1 MNILFITESFPYPLD
16 SGGKIVSHQMLTM
29 LSVKH
34 NITLVALTDKK
45 PTEKAHHAITS
56 LGIKAALVVS
66 KKRSPWYKPSKIE
79 LLRALLQ
86 GKPPAIYSFYE
97 EMLTSKISSLLEKER
112 FDIIHIEHLSMAQY
126 LPKIKTTKWIFQ
138 EQNIEYKLCRD
149 FYRTSRL
156 FSKEQLLHFCNYLF
170 LSWYER
176 KIVKRVDQIIVLSQ
190 QDKSELI
197 GIGVSPNKILVVP
210 PYMKTVNNHTNSN
223 KRNKELLFIGNL
235 WWKPNLNAIT
245 WFLKKIFPLIQKASP
260 QASLTI
266 IGDGVS
272 LLSSYNKNHPSIT
285 LLEKQKDISPHL
297 RRASIFLLPFQ
308 IGQGVR
314 IKALTAFSY
323 GLPVVS
329 TAVGMRGLQ
338 TDAEV
343 EYLQANTPSQF
354 AFQVLSLIH
363 NSKFQKQIKNNA
375 DTYFK
380 NFHNMRNIRH
390 RLLKNYGKNNS

>member
-16 SGGKIVSHQMLTM
+16 SGGKIVSHQMLAM
-29 LSVKH
+29 LSAKH

-45 PTEKAHHAITS
+45 PTEKALRAITS
-56 LGIKAALVVS
+56 LSIMVNVVVS
-66 KKRSPWYKPSKIE
+66 KKRNPWYKPSKME
-79 LLRALLQ
+79 LLRTLLQ
-86 GKPPAIYSFYE
+86 GKPPAISSFYE
-97 EMLTSKISSLLEKER
+97 EAITDKVSSLLKEEH

-126 LPKIKTTKWIFQ
+126 FPKIKTTAWIFQ
-138 EQNIEYKLCRD
+138 EQNIEYKLYRD
-149 FYRTSRL
+149 FYRASQF
-156 FSKEQLLHFCNYLF
+156 FSKEQLLHLFNYLF

-176 KIVKRVDQIIVLSQ
+176 TMVKRVDQIVVLCE
-190 QDKSELI
+190 QDKSELTS
-197 GIGVSPNKILVVP
+197 IGVSPNKVIVVA
-210 PYMKTVNNHTNSN
+210 PYVKALHNHLNGE
-223 KRNKELLFIGNL
+223 KPNKELLFIGNL

-338 TDAEV
+338 TDVDV

-354 AFQVLSLIH
+354 AFQTLSLIH
-363 NSKFQKQIKNNA
+363 NSKLQKLIKHNA
-375 DTYFK
+375 GVYLK
-380 NFHNMRNIRH
+380 SFHNMRNIKH
-390 RLLKNYGKNNS
+390 HLLKNYGKNNS